1 MSRDLILDRL
11 AHHATAQAGAP
22 ALVHRSQ
29 DGTWLPITW
38 AEYHEKVQAFGAAC
52 AALGLPPG
60 GVIGIVG
67 ENCPEWVYA
76 AVGVMT
82 ARGVAAGIYQTSTP
96 EQVAY
101 ILGHSEAM
109 LLVIEDQA
117 TLERL
122 GPALAELPHLR
133 RIVVMHGA
141 AGADPR
147 CQSFGD
153 FLASG
158 APAREELLRR
168 VAAIAPEDLA
178 SLIYTS
184 GTTGNPKG
192 VMLTHRNLSWTARCA
207 VDLIGG
213 ATPED
218 CVVSYLPLSHIAEQ
232 LFTIYLPLTGGYK
245 VYFAG
250 GIDRV
255 KEALLVARPT
265 FFLAVPRVW
274 EKFKAAL
281 EVRLADARG
290 LKAAIVSWARGVGA
304 RAGRVRL
311 ELGAPT
317 GLLALE
323 EALARRLFFGKLKG
337 ALGLDR
343 VRLAISGA
351 APISRDVLE
360 FFLSLQIPIMEVYG
374 QSEDSGPTTFN
385 VPRPGGARLGTVG
398 RPLPGVEVKLA
409 EDGEILVRGP
419 NVFVGYYKD
428 EQATAEAL
436 QDGWLRS
443 GDVGEFDDGGFLR
456 ITDRKK
462 DLLKTSGGKYAAPQA
477 IEKLLKG
484 IPIVSQAVVIGDNR
498 KYLTALLTLDPDRS
512 RRWAEGRGL
521 AADPAAL
528 SKDERCVAFVQ
539 EHLDRING
547 GLARFETIKR
557 FTLLPADFSV
567 EGGELTPSQKV
578 KRKAVAQRYAAEI
591 EAMYQEG

>member
-11 AHHATAQAGAP
+11 AHHAATQAGAP
-22 ALVHRSQ
+22 ALVHRSP
-29 DGTWLPITW
+29 DGTWLPVTW
-38 AEYHEKVQAFGAAC
+38 AEYHAKVQAFGAAC
-52 AALGLPPG
+52 VALGLPPG
-60 GVIGIVG
+60 GVIGILG
-67 ENCPEWVYA
+67 ENRPEWVYA
-76 AVGVMT
+76 SLGVMT

-109 LLVIEDQA
+109 LLIIEDQA
-117 TLERL
+117 TYARL
-122 GPALAELPHLR
+122 APALKDLPHLR
-133 RIVVMHGA
+133 RVVVMHGPA
-141 AGADPR
+141 PADPR
-147 CQSFGD
+147 CQSFAH
-153 FLASG
+153 FLAAG
-158 APAREELLRR
+158 AAAKEELQRR
-168 VAAIAPEDLA
+168 AAAIAPEDLA
-178 SLIYTS
+178 CLIYTS
-184 GTTGNPKG
+184 GTTGDPKG
-192 VMLTHRNLSWTARCA
+192 VMLTHRNLAWTARCA
-207 VDLIGG
+207 VELIDR
-213 ATPED
+213 TSPED

-232 LFTIYLPLTGGYK
+232 MFTIYLPITGGYK

-255 KEALLVARPT
+255 KETLLLARPT
-265 FFLAVPRVW
+265 IFLAVPRVW

-290 LKAAIVSWARGVGA
+290 LKAAIVSFARGVGM
-304 RAGRVRL
+304 RAGHARL
-311 ELGAPT
+311 EHGAPM
-317 GLLALE
+317 GLLRLE
-323 EALARRLFFGKLKG
+323 EALARRIFFSKLKG

-351 APISRDVLE
+351 APISRDVLD
-360 FFLSLQIPIMEVYG
+360 FFLSLEIPIMEVYG
-374 QSEDSGPTTFN
+374 QSEDAGPTSFN

-398 RPLPGVEVKLA
+398 RPLPGLEVKLA
-409 EDGEILVRGP
+409 GDGEILVRGP
-419 NVFVGYYKD
+419 SVFVGYYKD

-436 QDGWLRS
+436 QDGWLHS
-443 GDVGEFDDGGFLR
+443 GDVGEFDESGFLR

-498 KYLTALLTLDPDRS
+498 KYLTALLTLDPDKS

-528 SKDERCVAFVQ
+528 SKDERCIAFVQ
-539 EHLDRING
+539 ERIDRING